1 MLKQKKAWKRS
12 NITTSVDIVNLNSIK
27 QTEKSKCKE

>member
-12 NITTSVDIVNLNSIK
+12 NITTVDIVNLNSIK